1 MEKRGQLDVAA
12 IQREQ
17 REFVRERD
25 WERFHT
31 PKNLVMA
38 LAGEVGELI
47 EHFQWLTP
55 EESAQLK
62 DEPEAA
68 RAVADEMADVL
79 VYLLRLADLL
89 DIDLQQAVTDK
100 VRKNRAKYPV
110 EQARGRARKYYG
122 DTDSDGDGPT

>member
-1 MEKRGQLDVAA
+1 MESDTGDSRSILDISE
-12 IQREQ
+12 IQRQQ

-25 WERFHT
+25 WEQFHT

-55 EESAQLK
+55 EEFQTLTA
-62 DEPEAA
+62 EPEAA
-68 RAVADEMADVL
+68 TAVADEMADVL

-89 DIDLQQAVTDK
+89 DIDLPAAVAAK
-100 VRKNRAKYPV
+100 VAKNAAKYPV
-110 EQARGRARKYYG
+110 EQARGVARKYYE
-122 DTDSDGDGPT
+122 D